1 MAQSGKPSQG
11 SVTLKSLK
19 RVFSLNKSR
28 ECEAA
33 DDMASNTS
41 PTSPDT
47 QKSPSTVNGF
57 KLANIRRSLEKTSIY
72 ELFTSKADAET
83 PSNVMEKET
92 TYNCDFTYNCLPSTP
107 LSVMEINNLIEMK
120 DLKEAYL
127 NILALQN
134 EVQCEQKEA
143 SSVKLDKKK
152 TDLNLLYNN
161 LKNKL
166 TEIVRQS
173 CSKPSCD
180 KELMVLVAG
189 IIEDKEKREGN
200 VDGVEGW
207 RDVWQI
213 AIQKGVKEMLG
224 KMNSTEQKVSC
235 MKEHLELLGKNIVEL
250 LRMVKVEILNLYP
263 PSFPVFRT
271 YASSCHE
278 YVGEHLKMLLGKIT
292 ELKDYNAML
301 DFVFN
306 RYHSEMIL
314 GSPSL
319 QPEMKEPKSF
329 TLSADLLEQIKKAY
343 CNCLQET
350 VHAFLGNIIKAEQ
363 EEVWKKKV
371 TPKRT
376 EDGLFIISEVNTVV
390 LELIRKYS
398 DDCAKIDE
406 NLEKMAIGKCMETL
420 KQFPKRFVE
429 EFSKQCQPLLSS
441 DLLDCCLWAEY
452 HIAYINSF
460 SFLKENI
467 EGYKNKCREQV
478 EELVSE
484 LNGLT
489 DCLRQALLKQFMV
502 EIEPYLFDLMTR
514 NWLNTDNGFKEL
526 VNRIETFS
534 GYKKLMRNIPAQS
547 FANDV
552 HYYVVKKYISELLKN
567 KYSCKGKKN
576 EMAAAKINEQWTE
589 LEKLFCDMGSSLDW
603 LHSLGYKISEIIKQE
618 DEKNMKNVL
627 TALVENYPDIRQAH
641 KKQLSALLY
650 FRNSGFK
657 FERSPAI
664 QYFTEIKRKID
675 NEKTGKNQENHT
687 FFSDIKV
694 LVLIYKMTCY
704 IDL

>member
-1 MAQSGKPSQG
+1 
-11 SVTLKSLK
+11 
-19 RVFSLNKSR
+19 
-28 ECEAA
+28 
-33 DDMASNTS
+33 
-41 PTSPDT
+41 
-47 QKSPSTVNGF
+47 
-57 KLANIRRSLEKTSIY
+57 
-72 ELFTSKADAET
+72 FTCNS
-83 PSNVMEKET
+83 
-92 TYNCDFTYNCLPSTP
+92 LPSTP
-107 LSVMEINNLIEMK
+107 LSVMEINNLIETK

-166 TEIVRQS
+166 TEIVCQS

-180 KELMVLVAG
+180 KELTVLVAG

-200 VDGVEGW
+200 VDGLEGW

-213 AIQKGVKEMLG
+213 AIQKGVKETLG

-250 LRMVKVEILNLYP
+250 LRMVKEEILNLYP

-278 YVGEHLKMLLGKIT
+278 FVGEHLKMLLGRIT

-301 DFVFN
+301 DFVLN
-306 RYHSEMIL
+306 CYHSEMIL

-329 TLSADLLEQIKKAY
+329 TLSVDLLEQIKKAY

-390 LELIRKYS
+390 FELIRKYS
-398 DDCAKIDE
+398 DDCANIDE

-420 KQFPKRFVE
+420 RQFPKRFVE
-429 EFSKQCQPLLSS
+429 EFSKQCQPLLNS

-460 SFLKENI
+460 SSLKENI

-484 LNGLT
+484 LDGLT

-514 NWLNTDNGFKEL
+514 NWLNTDNDFNEL

-534 GYKKLMRNIPAQS
+534 GYKKLMRKIPAQS

-589 LEKLFCDMGSSLDW
+589 LKKLFCDMGSSLDW
-603 LHSLGYKISEIIKQE
+603 LHSLGYKISEIIEQE
-618 DEKNMKNVL
+618 DEKNMKKVL
-627 TALVENYPDIRQAH
+627 TALVENYPDIRQA
-641 KKQLSALLY
+641 QSLILY
-650 FRNSGFK
+650 ICSLNR
-657 FERSPAI
+657 
-664 QYFTEIKRKID
+664 
-675 NEKTGKNQENHT
+675 
-687 FFSDIKV
+687 
-694 LVLIYKMTCY
+694 
-704 IDL
+704 